1 MPGWVAINTTLA
13 SDDVMVYFSART
25 VAQDIPEVQTAEL
38 RVYRTDTSSHRLT
51 LNGMAKWNT
60 CDSLGS
66 WLDYQGLSQF
76 KIAKASGDN
85 GLGWGD
91 QDGRKNYITLAGFEV
106 TGSGARVT
114 FGGSHLVVEH
124 LNVHDITGIGPT
136 MHTHPCMT
144 KAPACVGEGDMD
156 DILIQDNT
164 ITNGY
169 GEGLYLVC
177 NYQQGT
183 FGACPS
189 YLTGPTHIIVQRN
202 VITNPGH
209 NGGQGDGIDIKVGV
223 RDSIIRD
230 NTIVNPAVYA
240 HGITYS
246 GVYGTDPD
254 GMVIERNVILNA
266 GTDAIAIGAARG
278 AIIRNN
284 VLVGMHGAGV
294 SFGTSAIGRS
304 QAVQIYNNT
313 MYTPAGGSSLIV
325 QSADNTY
332 IRNNILYTNV
342 VTLYQGLNVTGTDS
356 GFNITKAA
364 TSKNAAWPVEM
375 NDLFIANPATVLAN
389 PTAGDM
395 SLVAGSPAIDAGV
408 TLAACGALDFIHT
421 VRPQGSAWDIGAYE
435 FRQ

>member
-38 RVYRTDTSSHRLT
+38 RVYRTDTGSHRLT

-60 CDSLGS
+60 CDSAGA

-76 KIAKASGDN
+76 KIVKASGDN
-85 GLGWGD
+85 GLGWTD
-91 QDGRKNYITLAGFEV
+91 RDGRKSYITLTGFEV

-114 FGGSHLVVEH
+114 FGGSHLVIEH
-124 LNVHDITGIGPT
+124 INSHDITGVGPS
-136 MHTHPCMT
+136 MHTHPCMSLP
-144 KAPACVGEGDMD
+144 PACVGEGDMD

-177 NYQQGT
+177 NYATGVP
-183 FGACPS
+183 GSCPS
-189 YLTGPTHIIVQRN
+189 YLTGPTNILVQRN

-223 RDSIIRD
+223 RNSVIRD
-230 NTIVNPAVYA
+230 NTIVGPAVGA
-240 HGITYS
+240 RGITYS

-254 GMVIERNVILNA
+254 GMAIERNLIANA
-266 GTDAIAIGAARG
+266 GGDAISVVNARG
-278 AIIRNN
+278 AIVRNN
-284 VLVGMHGAGV
+284 VLFGMHGAGV
-294 SFGTSAIGRS
+294 VLGSGSIANN
-304 QAVQIYNNT
+304 QAVQISNNT
-313 MYTPAGGSSLIV
+313 MYTAAGGSSIV
-325 QSADNTY
+325 VASADNTY
-332 IRNNILYTNV
+332 IRNNILYTNAL
-342 VTLYQGLNVTGTDS
+342 TFYQGLNVTGTDS

-364 TSKNAAWPVEM
+364 TSKNAAWPIEM
-375 NDLFIANPATVLAN
+375 NDLSIANAATVLTN
-389 PTAGDM
+389 PALGDM
-395 SLVAGSPAIDAGV
+395 SLLAGSPAIDAGE

-435 FRQ
+435 FKQ